1 MNEFYALLIV
11 GVLTSALVV
20 LSLLSQGSSTDIQ
33 SVTRNMEN
41 GKSMYE
47 IESVKNNNQYF
58 DVIVDSSVDNAT
70 KINDTLQSS
79 K

>member
-33 SVTRNMEN
+33 SVTRNIEN
-41 GKSMYE
+41 GKLTYE
-47 IESVKNNNQYF
+47 IEIVKNNNQYF
-58 DVIVDSSVDNAT
+58 DVIVDPNIDKVT
-70 KINDTLQSS
+70 KINDTS
-79 K
+79 